1 VRLDPHQVG
10 SLNAERRFNV
20 RVWARRS
27 GKTYYTIIRQLMRLE
42 ARGTGDYQGFY
53 FAPTRTQAKQI
64 AWPYLTQF
72 SKPLGAELNQAELKC
87 TIPGKG
93 FIQLMNGEQYD
104 RARGLY
110 MDDCV
115 LDEAADIPEAALR
128 EVISPA
134 LSDRKGTLDA
144 MGTPRGRMN
153 LLYKLWEEAGANPD
167 LYSRSL
173 LTWEQA
179 GRVDATEIERNKALM
194 TDAQFRQ
201 EWLCSWDGAT
211 PGAYWGQEM
220 SDAESSGRVT
230 LIRRDEQQPLIAAI
244 DLGHSDLMP
253 VIWGHEIGNQFQ
265 VVMCKTYQFTGF
277 PALVQ
282 DWKQMGM
289 VPDRLIAPHDIN
301 VTELGSGKT
310 RLEVLRGFGLD
321 VVVAPKL
328 SLAEGIEQTRQFLKR
343 CWFDRENTA
352 FLREGLAQYRSEY
365 DAMRGVHR
373 LTPIHDQ
380 ASHYADA
387 MRYLATGD
395 RNLYAYGQSVQPAFK
410 GVV

>member
-1 VRLDPHQVG
+1 
-10 SLNAERRFNV
+10 
-20 RVWARRS
+20 
-27 GKTYYTIIRQLMRLE
+27 
-42 ARGTGDYQGFY
+42 
-53 FAPTRTQAKQI
+53 
-64 AWPYLTQF
+64 
-72 SKPLGAELNQAELKC
+72 
-87 TIPGKG
+87 
-93 FIQLMNGEQYD
+93 
-104 RARGLY
+104 
-110 MDDCV
+110 
-115 LDEAADIPEAALR
+115 
-128 EVISPA
+128 
-134 LSDRKGTLDA
+134 
-144 MGTPRGRMN
+144 
-153 LLYKLWEEAGANPD
+153 
-167 LYSRSL
+167 
-173 LTWEQA
+173 
-179 GRVDATEIERNKALM
+179 
-194 TDAQFRQ
+194 
-201 EWLCSWDGAT
+201 
-211 PGAYWGQEM
+211 
-220 SDAESSGRVT
+220 
-230 LIRRDEQQPLIAAI
+230 
-244 DLGHSDLMP
+244 
-253 VIWGHEIGNQFQ
+253 
-265 VVMCKTYQFTGF
+265 
-277 PALVQ
+277 
-282 DWKQMGM
+282 M